1 MIEINRRKK
10 TRHWIPL
17 FILIIFLMPIFVIIG
32 SGSFSSSENWLFF
45 KTYLLPKSMYNT
57 MFLTIAASLIAGLLG
72 FTSAYLIT
80 FYDFK
85 HSSWFKWL
93 FVLPMAIPPYIGA
106 YVYAGLFSY
115 TGRIQMLARSVLG
128 SSIPYQYLDIM
139 NLYGAIAIYSLL
151 LYPYVYLVVR
161 AYLSGSATQW
171 IETAKMLGLTPFQS
185 LYRVILPL
193 SRPALVAGIGMV
205 MMEVISDYGVVQYF
219 GIKTLGTDIFSLWFG
234 SGDLP
239 TATRV
244 STLLLLLVITLLLI
258 DTALKGGKKYHLN
271 ISKSHPIRKRQ
282 LKGTANLLTTLY
294 AGLIVSL
301 GFFIPILQLLD
312 WGIKSFETVNWIKLN
327 SMLINTLFAATIS
340 VIMIVVITFYLASY
354 TTRHT
359 GFLVKLV
366 DQGVKLGYSIPGA
379 VIGVGVMIVF
389 ISIDRSFAPIY
400 RAIDLNKA
408 LLLSSSVIVLYFA
421 YTSRF
426 LLLGYNS
433 FHSGFLKHGAAYNES
448 ARLLGHSKVKAT
460 LSVDV
465 PMQRFAFI
473 SASILI
479 FIDVLK
485 ELPLTLMLRPF
496 NYETLATKTFE
507 YANDERLQEAAIPAL
522 IIVLISVV
530 GILLLSNI
538 QKRKDYR

>member
-1 MIEINRRKK
+1 M
-10 TRHWIPL
+10 PL
-17 FILIIFLMPIFVIIG
+17 FILLIFLMPIFVILG
-32 SGSFSSSENWLFF
+32 SGNFSSSENWEFF
-45 KTYLLPKSMYNT
+45 KTYLLPKSLSNT
-57 MFLTIAASLIAGLLG
+57 IWLTTAASLIAGLLG

-85 HSSWFKWL
+85 FSGYFKWL

-115 TGRIQMLARSVLG
+115 TGRIQIISRSLFG

-139 NLYGAIAIYSLL
+139 NLNGAIAIYSLL

-171 IETAKMLGLTPFQS
+171 IESAKVLGLTPFQT

-193 SRPALVAGIGMV
+193 ARPSLVAGIGMV

-234 SGDLP
+234 SGDLS

-244 STLLLLLVITLLLI
+244 SSILLMLVITLLLI

-271 ISKSHPIRKRQ
+271 ISKSHPVRKRQ
-282 LKGTANLLTTLY
+282 LKGKSNFSATLF
-294 AGLIVSL
+294 AGIIVSL
-301 GFFIPILQLLD
+301 GFFVPMMQLID
-312 WGIKSFETVNWIKLN
+312 WGIKSFQTTNWSRLN
-327 SMLINTLFAATIS
+327 IMLFNTLFAATLS
-340 VIMIVVITFYLASY
+340 VLMIIFVTFYLASY
-354 TTRHT
+354 TTRRT
-359 GFLVKLV
+359 GLIVKLV

-379 VIGVGVMIVF
+379 VIGVGVMIIF
-389 ISIDRSFAPIY
+389 IWIDRFLTPLY
-400 RAIDLNKA
+400 GAIDLNKT
-408 LLLSSSVIVLYFA
+408 LFLSSSVIVLYFA

-433 FHSGFLKHGAAYNES
+433 FHSGFIKHGAAYYES
-448 ARLLGHSKVKAT
+448 ARILGFSKMKAT

-465 PMQRFAFI
+465 PMQRFAFL
-473 SASILI
+473 SAAILI
-479 FIDVLK
+479 FIDVMK

-538 QKRKDYR
+538 QKKKG